1 MKRSKS
7 QPQVTVPGASVSTH
21 LRDLSVHL
29 EKPENQSPRLRNW
42 KEMSAP
48 RPGAAPPEPTT
59 DPKQRR
65 TLIFVFLTVFLD
77 LLGAGILIPIMPY
90 LVRQFRTDA
99 LTVGMLSVAFSIA
112 QFVAAPVLGALS
124 DRIGRRPVL
133 IFSILGSAFGYFLF
147 GWAGSLW
154 VMFIARIIDGAT
166 GGNISTAMAA
176 IADTSAPKDRAKN
189 FGLIGMAFGLGFII
203 GPALGGILSKIS
215 LQAPA
220 YAAGCV
226 ALVTATFGYFF
237 FPETLPPER
246 RKTGMVT
253 LAESNPLQSVAG
265 ALARPEIRMFLF
277 ALFFLNFAFAALQT
291 NFSNYTIER
300 FQFGPDDNAWAFA
313 FIGVL
318 AALMQG
324 VVVRKLMPILGE
336 RTMAI
341 QGFVLFFVGFLLV
354 AYAPT
359 AFWLF
364 PGIALIAIGSSFT
377 NPTLNAMISQRSA
390 ANEQGSI
397 LGTTQSVL
405 SLTRVAG
412 PAWAGFIFDR
422 MGPSSPYWAGAA
434 FIALALFLALPD
446 LRSTQVSK

>member
-1 MKRSKS
+1 
-7 QPQVTVPGASVSTH
+7 
-21 LRDLSVHL
+21 
-29 EKPENQSPRLRNW
+29 
-42 KEMSAP
+42 MSDAQ
-48 RPGAAPPEPTT
+48 
-59 DPKQRR
+59 QRR

-99 LTVGMLSVAFSIA
+99 LTVGLLSVAFSAA
-112 QFVAAPVLGALS
+112 QFVAAPILGALS

-133 IFSILGSAFGYFLF
+133 LFSILGSAFGYFLF

-154 VMFIARIIDGAT
+154 VMFLARIIDGAT

-203 GPALGGILSKIS
+203 GPALGGLLSKIS
-215 LQAPA
+215 IQAPA
-220 YAAGCV
+220 YGAGV
-226 ALVTATFGYFF
+226 IGLVTVTFGYFM

-246 RKTGMVT
+246 RKTGLVT
-253 LAESNPLQSVAG
+253 AAEANPLQSVAS
-265 ALARPEIRMFLF
+265 AFARREIRMFLL

-300 FQFGPDDNAWAFA
+300 FQFGPDDNAWVFA
-313 FIGVL
+313 FIGLL
-318 AALMQG
+318 AAIMQG
-324 VVVRKLMPILGE
+324 AVVRKLLPVLGE
-336 RTMAI
+336 RKMAI
-341 QGFVLFFVGFLLV
+341 QGFLFFATGFLVV
-354 AYAPT
+354 AGAPS

-364 PGIALIAIGSSFT
+364 PGVALVAIGSSFT

-412 PAWAGFIFDR
+412 PAWAGFVFDSF
-422 MGPSSPYWAGAA
+422 GPSSPYWSGAA
-434 FIALALFLALPD
+434 FIVFSMLLALPD
-446 LRSTQVSK
+446 LRSSQTPK

>member
-1 MKRSKS
+1 MKHGKAQLSGRNDGRS
-7 QPQVTVPGASVSTH
+7 VPAHS
-21 LRDLSVHL
+21 
-29 EKPENQSPRLRNW
+29 ENAGLAGPRLRNCM
-42 KEMSAP
+42 EMSVPGPEIAP
-48 RPGAAPPEPTT
+48 LETT
-59 DPKQRR
+59 QRR
-65 TLIFVFLTVFLD
+65 TLVFVFLTVFLD

-99 LTVGMLSVAFSIA
+99 LTVGMLSVAFSAA
-112 QFVAAPVLGALS
+112 QFLAAPPLGALS

-133 IFSILGSAFGYFLF
+133 LLSILGSAFGYFLF
-147 GWAGSLW
+147 GWAGSLS
-154 VMFIARIIDGAT
+154 VMFVARIIDGAT

-189 FGLIGMAFGLGFII
+189 FGIIGMAFGLGFII

-226 ALVTATFGYFF
+226 ALFTTVFGYFF
-237 FPETLPPER
+237 FPETLPAER
-246 RKTGMVT
+246 RKRGAIT
-253 LAESNPLQSVAG
+253 LTESNPLRSVAA

-277 ALFFLNFAFAALQT
+277 ALFFLNFAFAGLQT
-291 NFSNYTIER
+291 NFSNYTLER
-300 FQFGPDDNAWAFA
+300 YQFGPDDNAWAFA

-341 QGFVLFFVGFLLV
+341 HGFLLFFAGFLLV

-359 AFWLF
+359 ALWIF
-364 PGIALIAIGSSFT
+364 PGIAAIAIGSSFT
-377 NPTLNAMISQRSA
+377 NPTLNAMISQRSSA
-390 ANEQGSI
+390 SEQGSI

-412 PAWAGFIFDR
+412 PAWAGLVFDR
-422 MGPSSPYWAGAA
+422 FGPSSPYWTGAA
-434 FIALALFLALPD
+434 LIVLALFIALPD
-446 LRSTQVSK
+446 LRSTQGAK

>member
-1 MKRSKS
+1 MS
-7 QPQVTVPGASVSTH
+7 
-21 LRDLSVHL
+21 
-29 EKPENQSPRLRNW
+29 SPRTGT
-42 KEMSAP
+42 AP
-48 RPGAAPPEPTT
+48 LEPTT
-59 DPKQRR
+59 NTQQRR

-77 LLGAGILIPIMPY
+77 LLGVGILIPIMPY

-99 LTVGMLSVAFSIA
+99 FTVGMLSVAFSMA
-112 QFVAAPVLGALS
+112 QFVASPVLGALS

-147 GWAGSLW
+147 GWAGTLW
-154 VMFIARIIDGAT
+154 VMFLARIIDGAT

-176 IADTSAPKDRAKN
+176 IADISPPKDRAKN

-203 GPALGGILSKIS
+203 GPALGGLLSKIS

-226 ALVTATFGYFF
+226 ALCTAGFGYFL
-237 FPETLPPER
+237 FPETLPADR
-246 RKTGMVT
+246 RKKGGITAG
-253 LAESNPLQSVAG
+253 ESNPFQSVAG

-277 ALFFLNFAFAALQT
+277 ALFFLNFAFAGLQT

-300 FQFGPDDNAWAFA
+300 FQFGPDHNAWVFA
-313 FIGVL
+313 FIGLVV
-318 AALMQG
+318 ALMQG

-336 RTMAI
+336 RKMAI
-341 QGFVLFFVGFLLV
+341 QGFVLFFLGFLLV
-354 AYAPT
+354 AFAPT

-364 PGIALIAIGSSFT
+364 PGVALIAVGSSFT

-412 PAWAGFIFDR
+412 PAWAGLVFDR
-422 MGPSSPYWAGAA
+422 VGPSSPYWTGAA
-434 FIALALFLALPD
+434 FIALAMFLALPD
-446 LRSTQVSK
+446 LRSSQSAK